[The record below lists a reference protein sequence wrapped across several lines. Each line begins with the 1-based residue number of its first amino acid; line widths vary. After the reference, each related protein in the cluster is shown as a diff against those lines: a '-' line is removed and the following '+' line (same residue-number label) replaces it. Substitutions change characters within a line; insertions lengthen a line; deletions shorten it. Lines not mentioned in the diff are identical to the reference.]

1 VFTRREVKELAI
13 SAVVIAFVFAYNITG
28 GIPTLNLL
36 FISLIAVSTGFV
48 FHELAHKV
56 TAQRFGCWAE
66 YRMWELGLI
75 GALFLVVVTGWL
87 FIAPGA
93 VYIIPGYF
101 GISRREDGIISA
113 SGAIA
118 NITLATIFLL
128 IGFKFGAAI
137 NAWLALFNMIPFPPL
152 DGSKVIRW
160 NFAVWGT
167 IVAVALL
174 LLSISY

>member
-1 VFTRREVKELAI
+1 MREVRELAI
-13 SAVVIAFVFAYNITG
+13 SALVIAFVFAYYFVG
-28 GIPTLNLL
+28 GIPDLGLVV
-36 FISLIAVSTGFV
+36 ISLIAVSTGFV
-48 FHELAHKV
+48 FHELAHKL

-75 GALFLVVVTGWL
+75 GAFFLVVVLRVL

-93 VYIIPGYF
+93 VYITPGYY
-101 GISRREDGIISA
+101 GITRRQDGIISA

-118 NITLATIFLL
+118 NIVLALIFMA
-128 IGFKFGAAI
+128 IGFEFGASI

-160 NFAVWGT
+160 NFAVWGG
-167 IVAVALL
+167 IAGIALL
-174 LLSISY
+174 ILSV

>member
-1 VFTRREVKELAI
+1 MFTTREIKELAI
-13 SAVVIAFVFAYNITG
+13 SAVVIAFVFAYNMVG
-28 GIPTLNLL
+28 GIPSIGLL
-36 FISLIAVSTGFV
+36 LVSLIAVSTGFV

-113 SGAIA
+113 SGATA
-118 NITLATIFLL
+118 NIALAILFLL
-128 IGFKFGAAI
+128 IGFNFGAAI

-160 NFAVWGT
+160 NFAVWGVL
-167 IVAVALL
+167 VAAALM
-174 LLSISY
+174 LLSLSQ